1 MTKFHL
7 FADSN
12 EGTVRDKLGKS
23 EYSYF
28 FVLKYFES
36 LLRHMG
42 EIEVHTD
49 SPSRPTNLNLD
60 EEMLFIFKAPH
71 NIPKEALKYAIP
83 VFAWESDTLPSESWQ
98 EDERNNWYYVF
109 RNSPGTITHCQFSA
123 DQVKKE
129 IGDDYPIAVIPAP
142 LWDKYAPLA
151 TLPRSNNWS
160 LNVDGYVADTWNPPT
175 DSVNIPQASSRI
187 DFNGVVYTFVFNPND
202 GRKQWTEAVTAFIA
216 AHEHNPNATL
226 ILKLIQ
232 SDPIPG
238 IQAVWDAVN
247 YLGYFKC
254 RVVAIQ
260 SFLEKDTYDQLIA
273 GTTFALNSS
282 SGEGQCLPLLEFMS
296 AGIPAVAPCHTAMAD
311 YIFPNTS
318 FIVKNTQSWQSWA
331 HDPRMLLRC
340 LRFPVVWDSLRNA
353 FLESYQVATEDQA
366 RYQEMSKNATN
377 FMKDFC
383 SEEVLIKKIGEFIS
397 QVKSYNS

>member
-1 MTKFHL
+1 MTKFYL
-7 FADSN
+7 YADFTEEN
-12 EGTVRDKLGKS
+12 VRDKLGKS
-23 EYSYF
+23 DYSYF

-36 LLRHMG
+36 LLQHIG
-42 EIEVHTD
+42 ETEVLTD
-49 SPSRPTNLNLD
+49 PPTRPTNLNLD
-60 EEMLFIFKAPH
+60 EEMLLLFMPPH
-71 NIPKEALKYAIP
+71 KIPNEALQYAIP
-83 VFAWESDTLPSESWQ
+83 VFAWEYDTIPSESWQ
-98 EDERNNWYYVF
+98 EDERNNWYYIF
-109 RNSPGTITHCQFSA
+109 RNSPGAITHCQFSA
-123 DQVKKE
+123 EQVKKE
-129 IGDDYPIAVIPAP
+129 IGDDYPIAVILAP
-142 LWDKYAPLA
+142 LWDKYAPLT

-160 LNVDGYVADTWNPPT
+160 LNIDGFVVDSWNPPT
-175 DSVNIPQASSRI
+175 DSGNIPQASSCI
-187 DFNGVVYTFVFNPND
+187 DFSGVVYTFVFNPND
-202 GRKQWTEAVTAFIA
+202 GRKQRTEAVTAFIA

-232 SDPIPG
+232 SDPVSG
-238 IQAVWDAVN
+238 IQVVWDTIN
-247 YLGYFKC
+247 HLGYFKC
-254 RVVAIQ
+254 RVIAIQ
-260 SFLEKDTYDQLIA
+260 SYLEKDRYDQLIA

-353 FLESYQVATEDQA
+353 FLESYQVATEDPA
-366 RYQEMSKNATN
+366 RYQEMSQNATN

-383 SEEVLIKKIGEFIS
+383 SEEVLIKKIGDFIS